1 MKLAKLIEDKGGLRF
16 WKEAKLQKNEI
27 YMLKKNFGPG
37 WLGPPPG
44 SVPEVVGFFFFFFLI
59 NIRWVI
65 IQKKKNLGG

>member
-44 SVPEVVGFFFFFFLI
+44 SVPEVVGFFFSFF
-59 NIRWVI
+59 
-65 IQKKKNLGG
+65 